1 MHINTVKFPKPER
14 GDFFTTLN
22 QRVNQYFTQHNISRY
37 ANGSMV
43 VKTIAMFGIY
53 IVPYLLI
60 VTATVTHPL
69 AVMALWGM
77 LGLGMAGIGFSVM
90 HDANHG
96 SYSRKSWANKLLGSS
111 LNFLGGSMTTWKIQ
125 HNVLHH
131 SFTNVEGF
139 DEDIDIYG
147 LLRFSPHQP
156 WYKHHRFQHFYAWGL
171 YALMTLP
178 WVTTK
183 DFRQVMNWKKEGLIE
198 SQGRTYAGV
207 WWELILTKVV
217 YYAYILVLPLI
228 FSPVSW
234 WITLLG
240 FLLLH
245 LVAGFIL
252 ATIFQPAHVVP
263 SSTYPLPDESG
274 QIENSWAV
282 HQLHTTCNFAPRNRW
297 LSWFIGG
304 LNFQIE
310 HHLFPNIC
318 HVHYKKISKI
328 VRETASEFGLPYHEQ
343 PTFRSALRF
352 HGKQLYDLGRMQPA
366 YELEK
371 RPVFS
376 RKG

>member
-1 MHINTVKFPKPER
+1 MQLNTVKFPKPER

-22 QRVNQYFTQHNISRY
+22 QRVNQYFTQNNISRF
-37 ANGSMV
+37 ANASMV
-43 VKTIAMFGIY
+43 VKTIAMFAIY
-53 IVPYLLI
+53 IVPYFLL

-69 AVMALWGM
+69 AVIALWAM

-96 SYSRKSWANKLLGSS
+96 SYSRKTWANKMLGSS

-131 SFTNVEGF
+131 SFTNVDGF
-139 DEDIDIYG
+139 DEDIDIHG
-147 LLRFSPHQP
+147 LLRFSPNQP
-156 WYKHHRFQHFYAWGL
+156 LYKYHRFQHLYAWGL
-171 YALMTLP
+171 YALMTFP

-183 DFRQVMNWKKEGLIE
+183 DFRQIMNWKKEGLIE
-198 SQGRTYAGV
+198 SQGRTYLGAWIEIIV
-207 WWELILTKVV
+207 TKIF

-234 WITLLG
+234 WVTVLG

-245 LVAGFIL
+245 LVAGFVL
-252 ATIFQPAHVVP
+252 AIIFQPAHVVP
-263 SSTYPLPDESG
+263 TSTYPLPDESG
-274 QIENSWAV
+274 QIDHTWAV
-282 HQLHTTCNFAPRNRW
+282 HQLHTTCNFAPRNTI
-297 LSWFIGG
+297 LSWFTGG

-318 HVHYKKISKI
+318 HVHYKKISRI
-328 VRETASEFGLPYHEQ
+328 VRETAQEFGLPYHER

-352 HGKQLYDLGRMQPA
+352 HGKQLYELGRMQPV

-371 RPVFS
+371 SPVFS